1 MPTRRIFEMTVITV
15 VLLHPVLGLA
25 RLWAAKT
32 LAETRPGSAMHGA
45 AEIVTVLA

>member
-1 MPTRRIFEMTVITV
+1 MELIVLTSA
-15 VLLHPVLGLA
+15 LLHPVFGLA

-32 LAETRPGSAMHGA
+32 LQETRPGSVVHGA